1 MGSRLELAKLARGFF
16 SRLNKIFFPLK
27 YASFWQTV
35 YQHAVANKKYTTYI
49 CGEKMAILVKGQ
61 ITITKGFDTW
71 QKMVYE
77 QDGKLEEHGIKFLF
91 AGTERENPE
100 QLHVVMMFPNME
112 AIQAFRDDDELTEK
126 RKEAGA
132 VIESGVMTPISDDY
146 FTNYPDAYIK
156 N

>member
-1 MGSRLELAKLARGFF
+1 
-16 SRLNKIFFPLK
+16 
-27 YASFWQTV
+27 
-35 YQHAVANKKYTTYI
+35 
-49 CGEKMAILVKGQ
+49 MAILVKGQ

-77 QDGKLEEHGIKFLF
+77 QDGKLAEHGIKFLF
-91 AGTERENPE
+91 AGTEKENPN

-126 RKEAGA
+126 RREAGA

-146 FTNYPDAYIK
+146 FTNYPDAFIK

>member
-1 MGSRLELAKLARGFF
+1 MIYADVRNPNSLQRLPKFKRVQT
-16 SRLNKIFFPLK
+16 NKGK
-27 YASFWQTV
+27 R
-35 YQHAVANKKYTTYI
+35 
-49 CGEKMAILVKGQ
+49 MAILVKGQ

-91 AGTERENPE
+91 AGTEKENSD

-112 AIQAFRDDDELTEK
+112 ALQAFGADEELTEK
-126 RKEAGA
+126 RREAGA
-132 VIESGVMTPISDDY
+132 VIESAVMTPISGDY
-146 FTNYPDAYIK
+146 FTNYPDAFIK

>member
-1 MGSRLELAKLARGFF
+1 MIYSDIRNPNSLRCLTKF
-16 SRLNKIFFPLK
+16 KPV
-27 YASFWQTV
+27 Q
-35 YQHAVANKKYTTYI
+35 ANKGKR
-49 CGEKMAILVKGQ
+49 MAILVKGQ

-91 AGTERENPE
+91 AGTEKENPD
-100 QLHVVMMFPNME
+100 QLHVIMMFPNME
-112 AIQAFRDDDELTEK
+112 ALQAFGADEELTEK

-132 VIESGVMTPISDDY
+132 VIESAVMTPISDDY
-146 FTNYPDAYIK
+146 FTNYPDAFIK